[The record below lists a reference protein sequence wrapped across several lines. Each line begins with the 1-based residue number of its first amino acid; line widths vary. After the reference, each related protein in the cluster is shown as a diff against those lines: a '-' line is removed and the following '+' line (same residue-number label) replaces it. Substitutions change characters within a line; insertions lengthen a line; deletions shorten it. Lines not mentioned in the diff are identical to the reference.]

1 MKLAAAKELTNSL
14 SRDMYLRH
22 FNLICRILKNIYLF
36 HRDFILILT
45 RKELVQTPP
54 MQSNCSYSSF
64 DSSCTLKH
72 SATMQSPLAA
82 FKKLLQYP
90 SINTQQQQQ
99 QEEQGT
105 ATPQHTG
112 KYNRAGGEMMAS
124 IGGEKVISTS
134 SMSSLSFANGAEEL
148 LSNSSSRR
156 QQDEESLQRHIKF
169 LTAENERLRML
180 ADSGGSRTHR
190 GGMGKNK
197 QSMYMA
203 DAANMTNKVALY
215 KGVAAT
221 IWPAYKFLYFTG
233 RWAVYDNQQPHVF
246 AAHVMS
252 YVELPESFNGFE
264 HQYYEKFALPNVSSK
279 ISTLRSN
286 FVTACRKV
294 FISE

>member
-1 MKLAAAKELTNSL
+1 MRSK
-14 SRDMYLRH
+14 R
-22 FNLICRILKNIYLF
+22 
-36 HRDFILILT
+36 
-45 RKELVQTPP
+45 
-54 MQSNCSYSSF
+54 SF
-64 DSSCTLKH
+64 TACDGSCTLNNID
-72 SATMQSPLAA
+72 TMQSPLAA

-90 SINTQQQQQ
+90 SNNTPQQQQH
-99 QEEQGT
+99 EQGT

-112 KYNRAGGEMMAS
+112 KSNRGAGGEMMAS
-124 IGGEKVISTS
+124 IGGKKVISTS
-134 SMSSLSFANGAEEL
+134 SISSLSFPNGAEEL
-148 LSNSSSRR
+148 SSNCSSSNSSKR
-156 QQDEESLQRHIKF
+156 QQHDEVSLQRHINF

-203 DAANMTNKVALY
+203 DPANITNKVALY

-221 IWPAYKFLYFTG
+221 IWPFFKFLYFRG
-233 RWAVYDNQQPHVF
+233 RWAVYDKQQPHAF

-252 YVELPESFNGFE
+252 YVELPESFKGFE

>member
-1 MKLAAAKELTNSL
+1 MRSK
-14 SRDMYLRH
+14 R
-22 FNLICRILKNIYLF
+22 
-36 HRDFILILT
+36 
-45 RKELVQTPP
+45 
-54 MQSNCSYSSF
+54 SF
-64 DSSCTLKH
+64 TACDGSCTLNNID
-72 SATMQSPLAA
+72 TMQSPLAA

-90 SINTQQQQQ
+90 SKNTPQQQQH
-99 QEEQGT
+99 EQGT

-112 KYNRAGGEMMAS
+112 KSNRGADGEMMAS
-124 IGGEKVISTS
+124 IGGKKVISTS
-134 SMSSLSFANGAEEL
+134 SISSLSFPNGAEEL
-148 LSNSSSRR
+148 SSNCSSSNSSKR
-156 QQDEESLQRHIKF
+156 QHDEVSLQRHINL

-180 ADSGGSRTHR
+180 TDSGGSRTHR

-203 DAANMTNKVALY
+203 DAANITNKVALY

-221 IWPAYKFLYFTG
+221 IWPFFKFLYFRG
-233 RWAVYDNQQPHVF
+233 RWAVYDKQQPHAF
-246 AAHVMS
+246 AAHVIS
-252 YVELPESFNGFE
+252 YVELPESFKGFE